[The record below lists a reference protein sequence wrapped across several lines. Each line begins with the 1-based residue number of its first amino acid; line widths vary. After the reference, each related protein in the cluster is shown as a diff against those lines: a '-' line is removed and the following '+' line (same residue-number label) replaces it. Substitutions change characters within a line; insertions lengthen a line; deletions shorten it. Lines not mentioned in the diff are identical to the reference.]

1 MTTDQLTKGEGANID
16 QAPLNLLMSPKA
28 LVVKSNKLVEAR
40 QRFSIQEQRIILL
53 LISKIRP
60 EDVNFLWYKFQIR
73 DFARFLGIETS
84 RGIYVDVRKAVR
96 KMMKRIVTI
105 DRKGENMDLHWIE
118 SAAYGE
124 KGYVKIR
131 LNQDLKPYLL
141 RLTTHF
147 TKYYIGYVLH
157 LRSTYSI
164 RIYELLKRFENL
176 GEVFFDV
183 ERLKNILG
191 VSDDEYKLYGHFKN
205 KVVLV
210 AQRELLEKT
219 DIAFTF
225 EETKTGKKIT
235 GIRFVIVQN
244 EPKQQFLALPEPP
257 SLVCEVPIEDS
268 RPQKREAPPRGSAA
282 PPPQDDGDT
291 AENFTRLVA
300 MLPEKFRKMK
310 SLENLI
316 SKGLQQYGFDFV
328 ARNINYSN
336 VKSNASKP
344 GSNPLKR
351 ANYGAYLAKALAGD
365 FGLSFQENEEVTA
378 EERAI
383 AEQRRKEEA
392 EKKQA
397 EEKRRAKET
406 ADQEKAE
413 GILLALPESDLS
425 AIRAEAEERIPPNL
439 RGKFSSM
446 LVKMEM
452 RKIVLERLAPKA
464 PAPPHPEPT
473 SKPNPE

>member
-1 MTTDQLTKGEGANID
+1 MITDQPKTGDGKDLD
-16 QAPLNLLMSPKA
+16 HPPLNLLMSPKA

-40 QRFSIQEQRIILL
+40 QRLSIQEQRIILL

-73 DFARFLGIETS
+73 DFARFIGIETS

-96 KMMKRIVTI
+96 KMMKRLVTI

-124 KGYVKIR
+124 KGFVKIR

-176 GEVFFDV
+176 REVSFEVD
-183 ERLKNILG
+183 RLKHVLG
-191 VSDDEYKLYGHFKN
+191 VSEDEYKLYGHFKN
-205 KVVLV
+205 KVILV

-235 GIRFVIVQN
+235 GIRFVIVPN
-244 EPKQQFLALPEPP
+244 EPKEQLLALPEPP
-257 SLVCEVPIEDS
+257 ALVCEAPIKKS
-268 RPQKREAPPRGSAA
+268 RPDREDLPRGSAA
-282 PPPQDDGDT
+282 PPSQPSQDDGDT
-291 AENFTRLVA
+291 EENFNRLVA

-310 SLENLI
+310 SLELLI
-316 SKGLQQYGFDFV
+316 TKALQHYGFDFV
-328 ARNINYSN
+328 ARNITYTN

-344 GSNPLKR
+344 GSNPMKR

-365 FGLSFQENEEVTA
+365 FGLSYQENEELSA
-378 EERAI
+378 EERAV
-383 AEQRRKEEA
+383 A
-392 EKKQA
+392 
-397 EEKRRAKET
+397 EKRRQEEEEKKRAEAKRQAKDAEDR
-406 ADQEKAE
+406 AKAE
-413 GILLALPESDLS
+413 GILLALSESDLS
-425 AIRAEAEERIPPNL
+425 ALRKEAEERIPPNL
-439 RGKFSSM
+439 RGKYSSM

-452 RKIVLERLAPKA
+452 QKIVLERITAK
-464 PAPPHPEPT
+464 PPTPTPEV
-473 SKPNPE
+473 SQ